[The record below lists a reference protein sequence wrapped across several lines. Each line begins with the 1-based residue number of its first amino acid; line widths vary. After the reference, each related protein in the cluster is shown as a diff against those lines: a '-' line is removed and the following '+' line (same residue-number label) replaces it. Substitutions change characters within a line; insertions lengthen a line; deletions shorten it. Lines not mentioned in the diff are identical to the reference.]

1 MKLLV
6 FGDLME
12 KINKEYDVSRMTAYS
27 MASKIVNKCPKRL
40 YINIMEWIQGDS
52 ISDIYIS
59 DYSIPMILSIWK
71 STDFLRALEVMR
83 DLSQS
88 KFEQAE
94 FKIWEM
100 RR

>member
-1 MKLLV
+1 MELLV
-6 FGDLME
+6 FWDLME

-27 MASKIVNKCPKRL
+27 MASKIVNKCPRRL

-71 STDFLRALEVMR
+71 STDFLRALEVMM

>member
-1 MKLLV
+1 M
-6 FGDLME
+6 DN
-12 KINKEYDVSRMTAYS
+12 IDVRMLTKRYV
-27 MASKIVNKCPKRL
+27 MNIVWTTVMLTERHFILKKCPEKL
-40 YINIMEWIQGDS
+40 YKNVCEWIQGDS

-71 STDFLRALEVMR
+71 STDFLRALEVMM

>member
-1 MKLLV
+1 
-6 FGDLME
+6 
-12 KINKEYDVSRMTAYS
+12 
-27 MASKIVNKCPKRL
+27 
-40 YINIMEWIQGDS
+40 
-52 ISDIYIS
+52 
-59 DYSIPMILSIWK
+59 MILSIWK
-71 STDFLRALEVMR
+71 STDFLRALEVMM

>member
-40 YINIMEWIQGDS
+40 YINIMEWIEGEGID
-52 ISDIYIS
+52 DGGVEEGG
-59 DYSIPMILSIWK
+59 LVEEG
-71 STDFLRALEVMR
+71 LGL
-83 DLSQS
+83 
-88 KFEQAE
+88 
-94 FKIWEM
+94 
-100 RR
+100 

>member
-1 MKLLV
+1 MK
-6 FGDLME
+6 
-12 KINKEYDVSRMTAYS
+12 
-27 MASKIVNKCPKRL
+27 KCPEKL
-40 YINIMEWIQGDS
+40 YKNVCEWIQGDS

-71 STDFLRALEVMR
+71 STDFLRALEVMM

>member
-1 MKLLV
+1 MDNIDIRMLTK
-6 FGDLME
+6 
-12 KINKEYDVSRMTAYS
+12 KICDEYS
-27 MASKIVNKCPKRL
+27 MDNGNAHREAIFILKKCPEKL
-40 YINIMEWIQGDS
+40 YKNVCEWIQGDN

-71 STDFLRALEVMR
+71 STDFLRALEVMM